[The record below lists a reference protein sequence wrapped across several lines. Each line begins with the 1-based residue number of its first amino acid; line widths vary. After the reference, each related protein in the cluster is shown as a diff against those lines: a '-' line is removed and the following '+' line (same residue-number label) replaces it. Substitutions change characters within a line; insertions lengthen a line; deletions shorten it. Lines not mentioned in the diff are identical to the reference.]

1 MQNLSWQYPSWYL
14 LLCLLL
20 GVGASVFLY
29 YKDKTFSDQPVWL
42 RYLMAILRGLVVTVL
57 SSLLLAPLL
66 KLLQNRTEPPV
77 IILAQDQSA
86 SIRAALSK
94 TDSVTYMKSLDD
106 LYNNLSKK
114 YEVHRIGFGQEVK
127 ELAAN
132 ASWTLNDQ
140 ASDLGEF
147 MTYVDEQYRGQ
158 NVGAVIVASDGAI
171 NRGKSPLYIPL
182 IQKAPLYAVAL
193 GDTIRKTD
201 LQIKDVYHNSIVYLG
216 DKFPLQVDLSAV
228 RLKGATTSLEI
239 KQILDNNDV
248 LIEKIPITIDADPWF
263 TTKDIIIEAK
273 QSGVLRYRVSVAQV
287 KNEVTYLNNVR
298 DFFVEVIDGRL
309 NVLLLANSPHPD
321 LAVWKS
327 ALLSQRNYEVD
338 IRMAS
343 DMSLDQ
349 LKKYDLVI
357 LHQLPSV
364 KNPIPTIL
372 NELDKK
378 GTPRIFVAGYQTDL
392 NALNQAQPFLNI
404 LAGGNRT
411 PNDVT
416 MVLNPSFNL
425 FNLTD
430 DIKTKLPAF
439 SPLISPYG
447 EYTAAPSAQV
457 MSFQKIGS
465 VDTQYPLIVM
475 GEANDKRTCVI
486 AGEGIWK
493 WQLFDQLQNGSRDI
507 TYEVLNQ
514 ICQYTSTKSDKRKF
528 KVTSSK
534 RLYTE
539 LEDISF
545 QGELYN
551 DSYELINTPEVSIR
565 IKNKQGEEFDYTFN
579 TSGQSYALEI
589 GRFPEGSYSWTAT
602 TEVNGVKLTHDGKL
616 VVQPIQLETLETTAD
631 HGLLRQLA
639 TMYGGSLVYADQISQ
654 LGDLILGDE
663 HIKPILYSST
673 QTRPLIHLKWLC
685 IILLAALSLE
695 WFLRRYYGGY

>member
-14 LLCLLL
+14 ILCLFL
-20 GVGASVFLY
+20 GVGASIFLY
-29 YKDKTFSDQPVWL
+29 YKDKTFSDQPAWL
-42 RYLMAILRGLVVTVL
+42 RYLMAIIRGLVVTVL

-86 SIRAALSK
+86 SIRSAFSK
-94 TDSVTYMKSLDD
+94 ADSSTYMKSLDD
-106 LYNNLSKK
+106 LYNNLSTK
-114 YEVHRIGFGQEVK
+114 YVVHRLGFGQEVK
-127 ELAAN
+127 ELETGAT
-132 ASWTLNDQ
+132 WKMKDQ
-140 ASDLGEF
+140 ASDLGEL
-147 MTYVDEQYRGQ
+147 MTYVDEQYKGQ
-158 NVGAVIVASDGAI
+158 NVGAIIVASDGAI
-171 NRGKSPLYIPL
+171 NRGKNPLYIPL
-182 IQKAPLYAVAL
+182 SQKAPLYTVAL

-201 LQIKDVYHNSIVYLG
+201 LQVKDVFHNSIVYLG
-216 DKFPLQVDLSAV
+216 DKFSLQVDLSAV
-228 RLKGATTSLEI
+228 RLKGANTSLEI
-239 KQILDNNDV
+239 KQILDSGDI
-248 LIEKIPITIDADPWF
+248 LLEKTPITIDADPWF
-263 TTKDIIIEAK
+263 TTRDVIIEAK
-273 QSGVLRYRVSVAQV
+273 QSGVQRYRVQVSQV
-287 KNEVTYLNNVR
+287 KNEVTYVNNVR

-321 LAVWKS
+321 LAVWRS

-338 IRMAS
+338 IRMAYE
-343 DMSLDQ
+343 MTLEQ

-364 KNPIPTIL
+364 KNPVQNIL

-404 LAGGNRT
+404 LAAGNRT

-430 DIKTKLPAF
+430 EVKAKLPAF
-439 SPLISPYG
+439 SPLLSPYG
-447 EYTAAPSAQV
+447 EYTATPSAQV
-457 MSFQKIGS
+457 MSYQRIGS
-465 VDTQYPLIVM
+465 VDTQYPLIIM
-475 GEANDKRTCVI
+475 GEANDKRTCII

-493 WQLFDQLQNGSRDI
+493 WQLYDQLQNGSKEI
-507 TYEVLNQ
+507 TYEILNQ
-514 ICQYTSTKSDKRKF
+514 ISQYTSTKSDKRKF

-534 RLYTE
+534 RLFTE
-539 LEDISF
+539 LEEISF
-545 QGELYN
+545 QAELYN

-565 IKNKQGEEFDYTFN
+565 IRNKEGEDFDYTFN
-579 TSGQSYALEI
+579 TSGQSYALQI
-589 GRFPEGSYSWTAT
+589 GRFPEGSYSWTAST
-602 TEVNGVKLTHDGKL
+602 DVNGVKLTHDGKF

-639 TMYGGSLVYADQISQ
+639 SMHGGSLVYANQISQ
-654 LGDLILGDE
+654 LSDLVLEDE

-685 IILLAALSLE
+685 VILLVALSLE

>member
-14 LLCLLL
+14 VLCLFL
-20 GVGASVFLY
+20 GIGAAFFLY
-29 YKDKTFSDQPVWL
+29 YRDQTFSDQPAWL

-66 KLLQNRTEPPV
+66 KLFQNRSEPPV

-86 SIRAALSK
+86 SIRSALSK
-94 TDSVTYMKSLDD
+94 SDSSTYMKALDD
-106 LYNNLSKK
+106 LYSRLSEK
-114 YEVHRIGFGQEVK
+114 YVVHRIGFGQEVK
-127 ELAAN
+127 ELETGQP
-132 ASWTLNDQ
+132 WKMIDQ

-147 MTYVDEQYRGQ
+147 MTYIDEQYRGQ

-171 NRGKSPLYIPL
+171 NRGKNPLYIPL
-182 IQKAPLYAVAL
+182 TQKAPLYTIAL

-201 LQIKDVYHNSIVYLG
+201 LLIKDVYHNSIVYLG

-228 RLKGATTSLEI
+228 RLGGASTSLEI
-239 KQILDNNDV
+239 KQIQENGDV
-248 LIEKIPITIDADPWF
+248 LIEKIPIAIISDPWF
-263 TTKDIIIEAK
+263 TTKNIIIETK
-273 QSGVLRYRVSVAQV
+273 QSGVQHYRVLVSQV
-287 KNEVTYLNNVR
+287 RNEVTYVNNVR

-309 NVLLLANSPHPD
+309 HVLLLANSPHPD
-321 LAVWKS
+321 LAVWRS

-343 DMSLDQ
+343 EISTDE
-349 LKKYDLVI
+349 LKKYDLVV

-364 KNPIPTIL
+364 KNPIGVIL
-372 NELDKK
+372 SELSKK

-404 LAGGNRT
+404 LTGGNRT

-430 DIKTKLPAF
+430 EVKAKLPSF

-447 EYTAAPSAQV
+447 EYTASASAQV
-457 MSFQKIGS
+457 MSYQRIGS
-465 VDTQYPLIVM
+465 VDTQYPMIVM
-475 GEANDKRTCVI
+475 GEENEKRTCVI

-493 WQLFDQLQNGSRDI
+493 WQLYDQLQNGSREI
-507 TYEVLNQ
+507 TYELLNQ
-514 ICQYTSTKSDKRKF
+514 ITQYTSTKSDKRKF

-551 DSYELINTPEVSIR
+551 DSYELINNADVSIS
-565 IKNKQGEEFDYTFN
+565 IKNKRGEDFDYTFN
-579 TSGQSYALEI
+579 PTGQTYTLQI
-589 GRFPEGSYSWTAT
+589 GRFPEGSYSWMATA
-602 TEVNGVKLTHDGKL
+602 EINGVKLTHEGKF
-616 VVQPIQLETLETTAD
+616 VVQPIQIETLETTAD

-639 TMYGGSLVYADQISQ
+639 SQHGGSLVYASQVSQ
-654 LGDLILGDE
+654 LGDLILKDE
-663 HIKPILYSST
+663 KIKPVLYSST

-685 IILLAALSLE
+685 LILLAALSLE